1 MLKASIVESK
11 LLSLA
16 GTFRRS
22 AVDDHDVGDLLQLDV
37 ESQSVGF
44 DVMKVAMTDEVAVA
58 FILLV
63 VQ

>member
-1 MLKASIVESK
+1 MLEASVVEGE

-16 GTFRRS
+16 GTFRGS

-37 ESQSVGF
+37 EGQSIGF
-44 DVMKVAMTDEVAVA
+44 DVMKVTVADEVAVA
-58 FILLV
+58 LVLLV